1 MNWDLLMEVWE
12 SFLSFMDRVVQWLQ
26 FVFGVTDKWP
36 PEDYPNIDD
45 QQTTTNA

>member
-1 MNWDLLMEVWE
+1 MNWDVLMEVWNE
-12 SFLSFMDRVVQWLQ
+12 FLSFMDRVVQWLQ

-45 QQTTTNA
+45 QPTTTA